1 MEQLNIYKRKIT
13 GNELIKVTNNETG
26 EYWYVLN
33 WNQASQVTGR
43 HVNVFTSRFFKRDWT
58 LEIID
63 GSNVKWAEI
72 YKM

>member
-33 WNQASQVTGR
+33 WNQASQVTRR